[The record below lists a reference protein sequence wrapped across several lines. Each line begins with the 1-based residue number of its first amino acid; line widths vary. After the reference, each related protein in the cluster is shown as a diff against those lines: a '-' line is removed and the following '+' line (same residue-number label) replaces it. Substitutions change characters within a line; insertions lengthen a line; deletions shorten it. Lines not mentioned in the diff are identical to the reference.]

1 VQLTRA
7 HKSGGFPS
15 ICRCVPVA
23 AWAFRLRAD
32 NKITMQHVASERVR
46 AGQARSLFLVRCPLI
61 SLKSVPKGGRA
72 LSLGAPDA
80 RRKQAA
86 LQNKP

>member
-1 VQLTRA
+1 
-7 HKSGGFPS
+7 
-15 ICRCVPVA
+15 VPVA